1 MSNVAAPVA
10 RALVV
15 TPIAVLIACG
25 SVGPSTGEQCQK
37 LVNTTNAGMKKVE
50 DTKDNDPE
58 ATAKALDALITD
70 VDGVGVKD
78 EGLKKLVDEFEA
90 TLKTAAS
97 THRDM
102 AAMKKSLAASS
113 APPPDFD
120 KKMDELEKQF
130 DKFVKDQDAAVD
142 KINAYCRDR

>member
-1 MSNVAAPVA
+1 MSKLAALVA

-25 SVGPSTGEQCQK
+25 SLGPSTGEQCQK

-50 DTKDNDPE
+50 NTKEEDPE
-58 ATAKALDALITD
+58 ATAKALDGLIAEI
-70 VDGVGVKD
+70 DGVGVKD
-78 EGLKKLVDEFEA
+78 DGLKKLVEQFET

-102 AAMKKSLAASS
+102 AAMKKSLDATSG
-113 APPPDFD
+113 PPADFD
-120 KKMDELEKQF
+120 KRMDELEKKF
-130 DKFVKDQDAAVD
+130 DKFVKDQDAIVD
-142 KINAYCRDR
+142 KINEYCKDK